1 MNEEEVATALN
12 TVNECLR
19 VIGERIQVL
28 EECVSDMPLH
38 VHDKLLYKPTD
49 QENYLN
55 IKENFDHLYKRLDKL
70 ENGM

>member
-1 MNEEEVATALN
+1 MNEEELVTALN

-28 EECVSDMPLH
+28 EEYVSDMPLH
-38 VHDKLLYKPTD
+38 VHDKLLYKPTNH
-49 QENYLN
+49 ENYLN
-55 IKENFDHLYKRLDKL
+55 IKENFDHLYERLDQL

>member
-28 EECVSDMPLH
+28 EEYVSDMPLH

-55 IKENFDHLYKRLDKL
+55 IKENFDHLYKRLEKL

>member
-1 MNEEEVATALN
+1 MSEEEVATALN

-28 EECVSDMPLH
+28 EEYVSDMPLH